1 MNINARKSHVYYEYH
16 TRREHTLERIVLN
29 MLETH
34 RNVRELASYYKVPKS
49 TLHNWLKSAEKYLP
63 HYLYA
68 RMQNELYLHKCKQ
81 CNIWHQGDCFYYM
94 SDTDGPLD

>member
-1 MNINARKSHVYYEYH
+1 MNTNSFKSRMHYEYH

-34 RNVRELASYYKVPKS
+34 RNVRELASYYNVPKS
-49 TLHNWLKSAEKYLP
+49 TLHNWLKSTEKYLP

-68 RMQNELYLHKCKQ
+68 RMRNELYLHKCKM
-81 CNIWHQGDCFYYM
+81 CNIWHNGDPFYYCTY
-94 SDTDGPLD
+94 DDGPLD